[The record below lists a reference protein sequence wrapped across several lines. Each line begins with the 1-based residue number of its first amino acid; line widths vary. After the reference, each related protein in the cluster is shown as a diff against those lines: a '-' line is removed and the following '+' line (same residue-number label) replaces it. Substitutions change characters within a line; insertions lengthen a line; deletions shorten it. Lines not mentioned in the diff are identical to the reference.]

1 MAENQKTYCYNCER
15 ETNQETLFY
24 DSELGPQE
32 IIGRNDEGDESQSMW
47 AVVAN
52 IFTLSKC
59 LGCDKINFKNI
70 IRSSPNRETDNVFH
84 FPKKA
89 VRSIPNWII
98 KLPIKY
104 FELIQE
110 IYSSINQGSYIL
122 SLIGIRTLLDVY
134 IVKNVGDIGSFKQKL
149 NQLVANGVLTQKK
162 VLSLETA
169 IDAGN
174 ASAHRGYKPDKETLF
189 QILDIV
195 ENLLHSEI
203 VDRPIDQIKQKTP
216 PRDKN
221 KQ

>member
-1 MAENQKTYCYNCER
+1 MTENQKTYCYSCER

-32 IIGRNDEGDESQSMW
+32 IIGRNDEGDDSQSMW
-47 AVVAN
+47 TVVAN

-84 FPKKA
+84 FPKKV
-89 VRSIPNWII
+89 VRSMPNWTI

-149 NQLVANGVLTQKK
+149 NQLVANGILTKKK
-162 VLSLETA
+162 VSALETA

-216 PRDKN
+216 QRDKN
-221 KQ
+221 NK